1 MYKQK
6 ALISKVTQHRGKAG
20 LEGRNLAL
28 GLALVL
34 TFNLVMVDLSPLL
47 PGPQFSCEQLSHT
60 GDNKRTD
67 HTGDNKRTDGV
78 GGKSEALV

>member
-1 MYKQK
+1 M
-6 ALISKVTQHRGKAG
+6 AEDEVVGWHHRLNDMNLNKLQGKG
-20 LEGRNLAL
+20 WTGRQDLAL

-34 TFNLVMVDLSPLL
+34 TFNLVMVGLSPLL
-47 PGPQFSCEQLSHT
+47 PGPQFPCEQLS
-60 GDNKRTD
+60 